1 MSPNN
6 EKQGRGRPRKK
17 PEDNPRN
24 KHLDIRVTEA
34 EMKEIK
40 EIAKSKDM
48 KVTDAVI
55 KGVRLLKN
63 STE

>member
-1 MSPNN
+1 MSSPN
-6 EKQGRGRPRKK
+6 KGGRPLKE
-17 PEDNPRN
+17 EDNPRN

-55 KGVRLLKN
+55 KGVRLLKD